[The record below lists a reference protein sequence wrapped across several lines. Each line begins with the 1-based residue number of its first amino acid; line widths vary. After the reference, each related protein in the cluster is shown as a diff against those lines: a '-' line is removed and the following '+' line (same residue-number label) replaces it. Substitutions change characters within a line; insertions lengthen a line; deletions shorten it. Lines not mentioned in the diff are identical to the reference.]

1 MLSEYYIPELVL
13 TVACIVLTAMFTVML
28 THWVFSALSLYIS
41 MGQLSSVLAEFTE
54 TWEVRM
60 SALQAWKEDVMATN
74 QQVKPLRSAAIK
86 QLASTFVG
94 RPTNVK

>member
-1 MLSEYYIPELVL
+1 MLSEYYTPDLVL

-54 TWEVRM
+54 T
-60 SALQAWKEDVMATN
+60 
-74 QQVKPLRSAAIK
+74 
-86 QLASTFVG
+86 
-94 RPTNVK
+94 